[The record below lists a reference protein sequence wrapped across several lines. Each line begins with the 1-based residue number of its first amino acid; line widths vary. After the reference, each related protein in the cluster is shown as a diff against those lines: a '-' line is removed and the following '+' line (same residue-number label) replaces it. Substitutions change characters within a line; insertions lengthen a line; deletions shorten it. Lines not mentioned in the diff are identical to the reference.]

1 MLDPQ
6 LVAAQRTRIHL
17 SHTSTRPL
25 SPDYDYVGVAGEVA
39 FAKEFGLEVD
49 TTARPE
55 GDGGVDF
62 TLSNGLTVDV
72 KTYRKPYHLLR
83 EVGKHHAHILVLA
96 GFNDSTG
103 EAYLIGWE
111 WDSKMVRCPTRDF
124 GYGIVSHYK
133 PAEELQSIH
142 RLQKL
147 LGSSGQI
154 GGC

>member
-6 LVAAQRTRIHL
+6 LVAARRTRIHL
-17 SHTSTRPL
+17 SHTSIRAL
-25 SPDYDYVGVAGEVA
+25 SPGYDYVGVAGQIA

-83 EVGKHHAHILVLA
+83 EVDKPHADILVLA
-96 GFNDSTG
+96 GFDDSTG
-103 EAYLIGWE
+103 EAQLIGWE
-111 WDSKMVRCPTRDF
+111 YDTEMVKCPTRDF
-124 GYGIVSHYK
+124 VYGIVSHYR
-133 PAEELQSIH
+133 AAGALREIEELQRTSW
-142 RLQKL
+142 
-147 LGSSGQI
+147 
-154 GGC
+154 CVAN

>member
-1 MLDPQ
+1 VVDALQ
-6 LVAAQRTRIHL
+6 VAKERTRIHF

-25 SPDYDYVGVAGEVA
+25 SPDYEYVGVAGEIA
-39 FAKEFGLEVD
+39 FANEFGLEVD

-83 EVGKHHAHILVLA
+83 EVNKPHADILVLA
-96 GFNDSTG
+96 RFDDSSG
-103 EAYLIGWE
+103 EARLIGWE
-111 WDSKMVRCPTRDF
+111 WDSEMVKCPTRDF

-133 PAEELQSIH
+133 VAKELKQIPDLHGEHNESP
-142 RLQKL
+142 L
-147 LGSSGQI
+147 SSMA
-154 GGC
+154 